1 VFSLDVDAQI
11 NTWLRGQ
18 RYEKEEDTYE
28 EEDTSVLRLTRGY
41 AVRDMRRRRIHMRRR
56 RIHVCSD

>member
-1 VFSLDVDAQI
+1 MCAQI

-28 EEDTSVLRLTRGY
+28 EEEDTCVL
-41 AVRDMRRRRIHMRRR
+41 
-56 RIHVCSD
+56 